1 MRRQRRYL
9 PLYQLTV
16 VLRFFTLAVPDG
28 IELKFEQCLQIRPC
42 LRCAHIHGFR
52 PNNGCLEKWIKVG
65 SVSSIA
71 QLGGALMGRFVA
83 AQQFCSTITDFKE
96 SVVWISRRAQ
106 ERGYTFTTLFNTK
119 DVCTTLVVVMLV
131 LLRCRLTYG
140 DIPYFSNTD
149 TS

>member
-1 MRRQRRYL
+1 
-9 PLYQLTV
+9 
-16 VLRFFTLAVPDG
+16 
-28 IELKFEQCLQIRPC
+28 
-42 LRCAHIHGFR
+42 
-52 PNNGCLEKWIKVG
+52 
-65 SVSSIA
+65 
-71 QLGGALMGRFVA
+71 MGRFVA

>member
-1 MRRQRRYL
+1 
-9 PLYQLTV
+9 V